1 MEPGKEPCGVIKTE
15 LMYQPSYS
23 LAKVTMDQGDELRVE
38 AGAMVSMNSRV
49 EIETRATGGLMKSL
63 RRSVLGGESFFMNTF
78 RATGANAEV
87 TLAPSLPG
95 DIVTFNLQGSDVL
108 VQSGS
113 FLAAEM
119 AINVETKWGGAKT
132 FFGGEGLFMLRCTGT
147 GQMIVSS
154 YGAIHKVEVPAGETY
169 TVDTGHVVAF
179 DAGMRYQV
187 RKAGSWKSAV
197 FGGEGL
203 VLEFTGPGSVFLQ
216 TRSQQA
222 FLSWLIPQLPRDS
235 GN

>member
-1 MEPGKEPCGVIKTE
+1 MIKTE
-15 LMYQPSYS
+15 LLYQPSFS

-38 AGAMVSMNSRV
+38 AGAMVSMNSRI
-49 EIETRATGGLMKSL
+49 EIETRATGGMMKSL
-63 RRSVLGGESFFMNTF
+63 KRSVLGGESFFMNTF
-78 RATGANAEV
+78 RATGPSAEV

-95 DIVTFNLQGSDVL
+95 DIVTFNLRESDVL

-132 FFGGEGLFMLRCTGT
+132 FFGGESLFMLRCTGS
-147 GQMIVSS
+147 GQLIVAS
-154 YGAIHKVEVPAGETY
+154 YGAIHRVDVPAGETY

-179 DAGMRYQV
+179 DAGMNYQV

-203 VLEFTGPGSVFLQ
+203 VLEFTGPGQLYLQ

-222 FLSWLIPQLPRDS
+222 FLGWLIPQLPTRS
-235 GN
+235 SN